1 LWVKVERDGGQA
13 HDVGVERRGATVER
27 DYFYFLITSEV
38 HDLIE
43 LVMVRVHRVS
53 DWIFYISFVFI
64 IFTSIYLW
72 LASHRLGRLQR
83 NH

>member
-1 LWVKVERDGGQA
+1 VEQ
-13 HDVGVERRGATVER
+13 
-27 DYFYFLITSEV
+27 DYFSFIITTEV

-43 LVMVRVHRVS
+43 LVMVRVHRVR

-64 IFTSIYLW
+64 IFTSIYLCF
-72 LASHRLGRLQR
+72 ASHRLGRLQR